1 MQMTV
6 KEAAEACG
14 GKILCGDPTALITS
28 VCTDSRQ
35 AGIGSLFVPIRG
47 ERTDAHIYIPAVF
60 KAGAVATF
68 TQNHQSM
75 HDSHVWIAV
84 PDTLKALQMLAAAYR
99 RKFSLPVIGITGS
112 VGKTTTKEM
121 VALALSSELKVM
133 KTQGNQNSQ
142 VGLPLTMFQLEED
155 QQAAV
160 IEMGMSQF
168 GEMSRLARIAAPK
181 YAVMTNIGIS
191 HIENLHTQENILEQ
205 KLHIIDRFQKDS
217 VLFLNGEDP
226 LLASLRGKLPFE
238 KIYVGTSEECDY
250 RAKNI
255 RMENGHTC
263 FLVSHGKAEWPVDL
277 PVLGTHHVIN
287 AMLGI
292 AVAEKLGVS
301 AQNAICALK
310 NYHPL
315 AMRQQIHEANRITI
329 IDDSYNASPDAVKS
343 SLEVLSSF
351 NKGRRVAALADM
363 LELGECSQKAHFE
376 CGICA
381 AKFGVDFLVTVGERA
396 KEIVK
401 GALSINSKLEYK
413 ECETNEQAVK
423 ALKQYLTAGDTVLV
437 KGSRSMH
444 TDEIVRALL

>member
-1 MQMTV
+1 MTV
-6 KEAAEACG
+6 KEAAEACS
-14 GKILCGDPTALITS
+14 GKILCGNPAALITS

-35 AGIGSLFVPIRG
+35 AGVGSLFVPICG
-47 ERTDAHIYIPAVF
+47 EHTDAHIYIPAVF

-75 HDSHVWIAV
+75 HDSHAWIAV
-84 PDTLKALQMLAAAYR
+84 PDTLKALQTLAAAYR

-142 VGLPLTMFQLEED
+142 VGLPLTMFQLEEN

-168 GEMSRLARIAAPK
+168 GEMSRLAEIAAPK
-181 YAVMTNIGIS
+181 YAVITNIGIS
-191 HIENLHTQENILEQ
+191 HIENLHTQENILAQ
-205 KLHIIDRFQKDS
+205 KLHITDQFQENS
-217 VLFLNGEDP
+217 VLFLNGDDP
-226 LLASLRGKLPFE
+226 HLASLRGKLPFE

-250 RAKNI
+250 RAKNVQ
-255 RMENGHTC
+255 MENGHTR
-263 FLVSHGKAEWPVDL
+263 FLVNHGKLEWSVDL

-301 AQNAICALK
+301 AENAICALK
-310 NYHPL
+310 NYRPL

-351 NKGRRVAALADM
+351 KKGRRVAALADM
-363 LELGECSQKAHFE
+363 LELGERSQKAHYE
-376 CGICA
+376 CGIYA
-381 AKFGVDFLVTVGERA
+381 VKSGVDFLVTVGERA

-401 GALSINSKLEYK
+401 GALSVDPKLEYK

-423 ALKQYLTAGDTVLV
+423 ALKQYLTAGDTVLI

>member
-6 KEAAEACG
+6 KEVAEACG
-14 GKILCGDPTALITS
+14 GKILCGDPEVLITS

-35 AGIGSLFVPIRG
+35 AGVGSLFVPIRG
-47 ERTDAHIYIPAVF
+47 EHTDAHIYIPAVF

-84 PDTLKALQMLAAAYR
+84 PDTLKALQTLAGAYR
-99 RKFSLPVIGITGS
+99 KKFSLPVIGITGS

-142 VGLPLTMFQLEED
+142 VGLPLTMFQLEEN

-168 GEMSRLARIAAPK
+168 GEMGRLAQIAAPK

-191 HIENLHTQENILEQ
+191 HIENLHTQKNILEQ
-205 KLHIIDRFQKDS
+205 KLHITDQFQKDS
-217 VLFLNGEDP
+217 VLFLNGDDP
-226 LLASLRGKLPFE
+226 LLASLRGKFPFE
-238 KIYVGTSEECDY
+238 EIYVGTSEICDY
-250 RAKNI
+250 KAKNI
-255 RMENGHTC
+255 QMENGHTC
-263 FLVSHGKAEWPVDL
+263 FLVSHGKSEWPVDL

-301 AQNAICALK
+301 IENAICALK

-351 NKGRRVAALADM
+351 KKGRRVAALADM
-363 LELGECSQKAHFE
+363 LELGECSQNAHFE
-376 CGICA
+376 CGIFA
-381 AKFGVDFLVTVGERA
+381 AKSGVDFLVTVGERS
-396 KEIVK
+396 KETVK
-401 GALSINSKLEYK
+401 GALSVNSKLEYE
-413 ECETNEQAVK
+413 ECETNEQAVE